1 MKHVV
6 CGIDLG
12 GTNSPFG
19 LVEKDGNITASG
31 SVKTTA
37 FESFEKYVD
46 ALLVEIGKVQSGLK
60 ETKIVGFGIGACNG
74 NYYTGSVQDAPN
86 LKWKG
91 KLEFV
96 KMLKD
101 KTGLPAFLTNDA
113 NAAAIGEKLFGNAK
127 EMNDFIIITLGTG
140 LGSGI
145 YCGGQL
151 LYGSTG
157 FAGEIGHVVV
167 DFAGRQC
174 GCGRRGCLEQYASAT
189 GIKKTVLEMLSDKNR
204 NSLLRE
210 YKEEDIDGV
219 AIHAAAMKG
228 DKLALEAFEFTGEV
242 LGKALA
248 NAAAFSS
255 PEAIFLFGGLANAGE
270 YIFEPTKRHMELN
283 ILNNFRNTVK
293 LLPSGLKE
301 NTAAILGAA
310 ALCWNEGG
318 KSRN

>member
-19 LVEKDGNITASG
+19 FVEKDGNIAGG
-31 SVKTTA
+31 SAVKTTDYGT
-37 FESFEKYVD
+37 FEDYIN
-46 ALLVEIGKVQSGLK
+46 ALLDEIGKTQSKLK
-60 ETKIVGFGIGACNG
+60 ETKIVGFGIGAPNG
-74 NYYTGSVQDAPN
+74 NYYTGTVQDAPN

-91 KLEFV
+91 RLEFA
-96 KMLKD
+96 KMLSG
-101 KTGLPAFLTNDA
+101 KTGLPAYLTNDA

-127 EMNDFIIITLGTG
+127 GMKDFIIITLGTG

-157 FAGEIGHVVV
+157 FAGEVGHIVV
-167 DFAGRQC
+167 DFSGRPC
-174 GCGRRGCLEQYASAT
+174 GCGRKGCLEQYASAT
-189 GIKKTVLEMLSDKNR
+189 GIKKTVIEMLADGKKESM
-204 NSLLRE
+204 LRK
-210 YKEEDIDGV
+210 YTEDEIDGKT
-219 AIHAAAMKG
+219 IHDAAKQG
-228 DKLALEAFEFTGEV
+228 DKLALEAFEYTGEI

-248 NAAAFSS
+248 NAVAFSS

-270 YIFEPTKRHMELN
+270 YIFEPAKRHMEN
-283 ILNNFRNTVK
+283 NMLNNFRGTVK

-310 ALCWNEGG
+310 ALCWNEI
-318 KSRN
+318 